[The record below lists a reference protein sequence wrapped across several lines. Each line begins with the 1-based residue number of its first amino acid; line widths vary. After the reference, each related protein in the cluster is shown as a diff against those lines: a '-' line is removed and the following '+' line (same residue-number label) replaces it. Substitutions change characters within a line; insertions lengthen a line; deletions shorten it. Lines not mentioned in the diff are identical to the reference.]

1 MNKQEFLDELEEIMQ
16 LDAPLTGDEVLETFP
31 EWDSMSNL
39 GVMCMFDMELGLTIT
54 ADELR
59 VIKTIPELLALAGEH
74 ISG

>member
-16 LDAPLTGDEVLETFP
+16 LDTPLTGDEVLETFP

-39 GVMCMFDMELGLTIT
+39 GVMSMFDMELGLTIT

-59 VIKTIPELLALAGEH
+59 VIKTIPELLALAGEY